1 MIPDKKRSIEKSS
14 NFPIKT
20 SGDDPR
26 LLVVA
31 VDVEEGEQVTFD
43 SHSEQVQFGYTK
55 DGTIK
60 YSIQY
65 KEGLMAEHIMA
76 SSSVP
81 VHYGLCIG
89 TGHI

>member
-1 MIPDKKRSIEKSS
+1 LKESIEKYS

-55 DGTIK
+55 
-60 YSIQY
+60 
-65 KEGLMAEHIMA
+65 
-76 SSSVP
+76 V
-81 VHYGLCIG
+81 
-89 TGHI
+89 